1 MRERKLSRSKNSIPD
16 MFVLI
21 VFAVFAV
28 AVITVLSLGIS
39 SYQKLVAENDI
50 SYQERTC
57 VQYIYSKL
65 QHADDKNR
73 VYAENYADGTAL
85 VIEED
90 FEGEIYYTK
99 IYVYDGWL
107 CESFS
112 ADQDGIVP
120 ESFCKFFFIKLCVLA
135 TSIPLMDSYMLL
147 ETSCLCKLP
156 PISMLCCV
164 KPSFCE

>member
-65 QHADDKNR
+65 QHAGDTDR
-73 VYAENYADGTAL
+73 LYTENYAGGMAL

-90 FEGEIYYTK
+90 FEGEVYYTK
-99 IYVYDGWL
+99 IYAYDGWL

-112 ADQDGIVP
+112 ADQDEIVP
-120 ESFCKFFFIKLCVLA
+120 ETGEKIVRAKSIDIACTDTLVAVDIETEEGKFLEI
-135 TSIPLMDSYMLL
+135 SYSVRGGK
-147 ETSCLCKLP
+147 EQA
-156 PISMLCCV
+156 I
-164 KPSFCE
+164 